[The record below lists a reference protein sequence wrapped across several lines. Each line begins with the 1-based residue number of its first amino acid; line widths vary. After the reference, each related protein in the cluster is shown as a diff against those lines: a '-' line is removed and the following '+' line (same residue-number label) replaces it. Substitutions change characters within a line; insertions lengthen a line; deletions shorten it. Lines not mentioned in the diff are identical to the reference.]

1 MTANFKVGE
10 VVRLKSGGPDM
21 TVGQLEDDVNN
32 PANKNAFA
40 FCSWFEG
47 KKLQQKTF
55 PVEMLER
62 VTPLS

>member
-1 MTANFKVGE
+1 
-10 VVRLKSGGPDM
+10 M

-40 FCSWFEG
+40 FCAWFEG

-62 VTPLS
+62 VGV